1 MAIDMASVYAARY
14 RKQPDMLRAA
24 VMGQSPDPK
33 LDSYT
38 ALNALRLVKEADMMD
53 MAGQA
58 QQPTSAP
65 SIVAQNLAPP
75 PMMQGLGAM
84 VPGAMGGQGMPPQG
98 MPPQQQAPML
108 QPTMQAASGGL
119 AGMYTPEEDFAE
131 GGIVAFQSGGPA
143 YTGSSDGAVAYPS
156 SSGNAVSADPEM
168 AGLAGFPAFTSAG
181 DPETYGKLAAMY
193 PGIIENLGNV
203 KETEIKPEQL
213 RKVSA
218 DEIAAY
224 REAMGPNVAMDT
236 LRADIAARKGER
248 DRNLEEGK
256 GVALLKAAMAVT
268 QGSNWV
274 RAFAGAGAAFGDE
287 YTRALKADK
296 EEKRSIAAAE
306 FNMADA
312 KRKEDLGLF
321 KEGRAAQDRYV
332 SSVKAADKARLDKAK
347 AYADAV
353 AKGMNATKPL
363 RSAFSGAGAGGANLK
378 DFVVGPETYLAQIK
392 EEHPEWSPAK
402 QKAEA
407 FKLFQQGKSAGLQG
421 AVIKADTATAQ
432 LTAKQNSAVMKQMD
446 IWEGGIEKRKA
457 VLDGTIDTVRAA
469 KKEAL
474 RKDALRGVFDTDG
487 EETPSAAPVAA
498 PTTKPGTRLKFNA
511 AGEQIK

>member
-1 MAIDMASVYAARY
+1 MAIDMASVYAERF
-14 RKQPDMLRAA
+14 RKNPNMLRAA

-38 ALNALRLVKEADMMD
+38 ALNALRLIKEADMMA

-58 QQPTSAP
+58 RQPTSSP
-65 SIVAQNLAPP
+65 SILAETLTPP
-75 PMMQGLGAM
+75 A
-84 VPGAMGGQGMPPQG
+84 PPQG
-98 MPPQQQAPML
+98 LAGMMPMGAPAGQMPQNPRPAPQAPV
-108 QPTMQAASGGL
+108 MQASGGL

-131 GGIVAFQSGGPA
+131 GGIVAFQSGGLNAPA
-143 YTGSSDGAVAYPS
+143 VTDDATRRLVG
-156 SSGNAVSADPEM
+156 SGNDEDDGSDASMNLPM
-168 AGLAGFPAFTSAG
+168 FTSRG
-181 DPETYGKLAAMY
+181 DPETYGKLAAIY
-193 PGIIENLGNV
+193 PGIIESLGSV

-363 RSAFSGAGAGGANLK
+363 RSAFSGAGGPKPLK
-378 DFVVGPETYLAQIK
+378 VPE
-392 EEHPEWSPAK
+392 
-402 QKAEA
+402 
-407 FKLFQQGKSAGLQG
+407 
-421 AVIKADTATAQ
+421 DTAALTKQIILLEAKDPSDPQ
-432 LTAKQNSAVMKQMD
+432 IAVLKKQREGLMEILSTGKEGPTVAPRAAAALTAKQNNAVADAMKV
-446 IWEGGIEKRKA
+446 WEGGSEARKA
-457 VLDGTIDTVRAA
+457 KADGTIDAVRAA

-474 RKDALRGVFDTDG
+474 RLDALRGVFDGG
-487 EETPSAAPVAA
+487 EETPNVITPKPKNTGKIPAPPA
-498 PTTKPGTRLKFNA
+498 GFNRD
-511 AGEQIK
+511 